1 MIISPLA
8 TKKPTCKIIQKI
20 AQTRQEREAAF
31 SLIYKSYLRA
41 GLCEPNQLGLRI
53 SPYQLSPSSEMF
65 ITVRD
70 GEVVATVSLIIDSDM
85 GLPMESVYPEQV
97 SQPRQNGYLM
107 GEISCLADRRKDHR
121 RIIKNLCE
129 LTGLLVQYAR
139 FHGLDGVMLVTRPK
153 HAKFYKRYMCYE
165 SIGPIRPNGVVR
177 DTLGEPL
184 RFDFAKISSAS
195 EELYQRMLGEQIPD
209 ENLARCPVSLVDRKY
224 FAAKLREI
232 EQPKTNEPNV
242 LMSASSRPPFDN
254 QIQTP

>member
-41 GLCEPNQLGLRI
+41 GLCEPNQFGLRI

-65 ITVRD
+65 ITVSD
-70 GEVVATVSLIIDSDM
+70 GEVVATVSLVIDSDM
-85 GLPMESVYPEQV
+85 GLPMELVYPEQV
-97 SQPRQNGYLM
+97 NEARQNGYLM

-121 RIIKNLCE
+121 RIIQNLCE

-139 FHGLDGVMLVTRPK
+139 FQRLDGVMLVSHPK
-153 HAKFYKRYMCYE
+153 HARFYKRYMGYE
-165 SIGPIRPNGVVR
+165 SIGPIRPYEEVQNQ
-177 DTLGEPL
+177 LAEPL
-184 RFDFAKISSAS
+184 RFDFANIGSAS
-195 EELYQRMLGEQIPD
+195 EQLYQRILGKQIPK
-209 ENLARCPVSLVDRKY
+209 EHLTACPMSEEDRNY
-224 FAAKLREI
+224 FSAKLSEI
-232 EQPKTNEPNV
+232 ELPKTSETNI
-242 LMSASSRPPFDN
+242 LMPTSSRPPSDI